1 MAGTCYLNGKAVGI
15 GKEVCQ
21 ADPNT
26 TWVEGGGGLPE
37 KKGWAE
43 NWMDQS
49 TGKKLLDIGSNALL
63 FGGPFGLGARAA
75 MIGGKKLLAGGAMS
89 SRTGKLM
96 DRLFRK
102 PGGTVF
108 KEPVPGGGVIP
119 GGQKFNPQM
128 FNQTTKGGLPVQP
141 KFGAYNAPYNR
152 TAGRVMRD
160 LVPGKRAAG
169 VGVIGAGLG
178 MGYAGGADERAQQ
191 QQQLQNLQ
199 LDQVMASQKAF
210 DAKKSEEAATKAEA
224 DRVAGLNPMQRM
236 MENLKNPEFLNESI
250 SGQPGDTRL
259 NRLGQLMSYYGGTPK
274 QRAAMG
280 DPQKRFAE
288 IESNVATNKAALA
301 KAQATLQGKSPF
313 GSLGTTGLAKGL
325 ESLVKERYPSTF
337 GFGGID
343 DKDVEGVAARVA
355 SVMQQLAQENPFTAS
370 QPGGIEQ
377 IREAA
382 FAQVEQELGL

>member
-1 MAGTCYLNGKAVGI
+1 MAGTCYLPNGQIAEGVGKAA
-15 GKEVCQ
+15 CD
-21 ADPNT
+21 A
-26 TWVEGGGGLPE
+26 GGGRFVSTEKATQQAQLNSQPTPSNPFGKIATGLGTAAGLAIGFTPVGRAFKAANAGRKLFMGGKPMEGRVGNLMDKFFRRDKFTPAPPVNPTAGLPKYPLLNKSQQASAL
-37 KKGWAE
+37 KKMNQNLPMA
-43 NWMDQS
+43 MTKS
-49 TGKKLLDIGSNALL
+49 R
-63 FGGPFGLGARAA
+63 GLNPYT
-75 MIGGKKLLAGGAMS
+75 IGGTGAGVVGAGSAFMGRGGGAEQRAITEQNSMNAMMS
-89 SRTGKLM
+89 NM
-96 DRLFRK
+96 
-102 PGGTVF
+102 
-108 KEPVPGGGVIP
+108 
-119 GGQKFNPQM
+119 
-128 FNQTTKGGLPVQP
+128 
-141 KFGAYNAPYNR
+141 
-152 TAGRVMRD
+152 
-160 LVPGKRAAG
+160 
-169 VGVIGAGLG
+169 
-178 MGYAGGADERAQQ
+178 
-191 QQQLQNLQ
+191 QNLQ
-199 LDQVMASQKAF
+199 GQQ
-210 DAKKSEEAATKAEA
+210 DAALAKEAASKAEA

-236 MENLKNPEFLNESI
+236 MENLKNPEFLNESM

-343 DKDVEGVAARVA
+343 EKDVEGVAARVA
-355 SVMQQLAQENPFTAS
+355 SVMQQLAQENPLTAS

-382 FAQVEQELGL
+382 FSQVEQELGL

>member
-63 FGGPFGLGARAA
+63 FGGPIGLGARAA
-75 MIGGKKLLAGGAMS
+75 MFGGKKLLAGGAMS

-119 GGQKFNPQM
+119 GGQKFNPKM

-141 KFGAYNAPYNR
+141 KFGAYNAPYNK
-152 TAGRVMRD
+152 TAGRVMKD

-210 DAKKSEEAATKAEA
+210 DANKSKEAAAKAEA
-224 DRVAGLNPMQRM
+224 DRVAGLNPMERM
-236 MENLKNPEFLNESI
+236 MENLKTPGFLNESM
-250 SGQPGDTRL
+250 SGAKGDTRL
-259 NRLGQLMSYYGGTPK
+259 NRLGQLMSYYGSTPK
-274 QRAAMG
+274 QRATMKNPM
-280 DPQKRFAE
+280 DRFAA
-288 IESNVATNKAALA
+288 IEKGVMDNEAALA
-301 KAQATLQGKSPF
+301 KAQATLKSQYGKP
-313 GSLGTTGLAKGL
+313 TVNNLADGMFD
-325 ESLVKERYPSTF
+325 LVKDAY
-337 GFGGID
+337 GGTWLPFD
-343 DKDVEGVAARVA
+343 DKSDDELERISSLAAVRLTE
-355 SVMQQLAQENPFTAS
+355 LAQDPNYMGLGE
-370 QPGGIEQ
+370 EQ
-377 IREAA
+377 LRAEAVK
-382 FAQVEQELGL
+382 QVGEELGL

>member
-63 FGGPFGLGARAA
+63 FGGPVGLGARAA

-119 GGQKFNPQM
+119 GGQKFNPKM

-152 TAGRVMRD
+152 TAGRVMKD

-210 DAKKSEEAATKAEA
+210 DANKSKEAATKAEA
-224 DRVAGLNPMQRM
+224 DRVAGLNPMERM
-236 MENLKNPEFLNESI
+236 MENLKTPGFLNESM
-250 SGQPGDTRL
+250 SGAKGDTRL
-259 NRLGQLMSYYGGTPK
+259 NRLGQLMSYYGSTPK
-274 QRAAMG
+274 QRATMKNPM
-280 DPQKRFAE
+280 DRFAA
-288 IESNVATNKAALA
+288 IEKGVMDNEAALA
-301 KAQATLQGKSPF
+301 KAQATLKSQYGKP
-313 GSLGTTGLAKGL
+313 TVNNLADGMFD
-325 ESLVKERYPSTF
+325 LVKDAY
-337 GFGGID
+337 GGTWLPFD
-343 DKDVEGVAARVA
+343 DKSDDELKRISSLAAVRLTE
-355 SVMQQLAQENPFTAS
+355 LAQDPNYMGLGE
-370 QPGGIEQ
+370 EQ
-377 IREAA
+377 LRAEAVK
-382 FAQVEQELGL
+382 QVGEELGL